1 MTEQQPSNSIKKP
14 FGMKE
19 FIKLT
24 SKSTLR
30 FFIVYL
36 LMWWLINLLVTINL
50 CNEYLLDAG
59 SFFILPVTAILAAII
74 SRAHY
79 FKKNLKRIILPFLF
93 CGLVFIIPH
102 FVVKL
107 FFPSSILNRF
117 IVFYY
122 SSSNEIFDI
131 TDNFFL
137 LGEIGSYLS
146 FFKTAYILSYFIIV
160 ANLYIKQHIIIW
172 KKGLIN
178 DNLVKAV
185 KVICLT
191 FLVILPIS
199 AVILMLL
206 APQNHYSSLFFS
218 SIFCDGTGIGFFFS
232 VCFLTEIEA
241 LLGIENIN

>member
-1 MTEQQPSNSIKKP
+1 MTEQQPFNSFKTP
-14 FGMKE
+14 FSSRE
-19 FIKLT
+19 FIKFT
-24 SKSTLR
+24 SKRTSR
-30 FFIVYL
+30 FFIIYFL
-36 LMWWLINLLVTINL
+36 IWWLINLLVTINL
-50 CNEYLLDAG
+50 CNGYLLDVSG
-59 SFFILPVTAILAAII
+59 FFILPVVAILAAII

-79 FKKNLKRIILPFLF
+79 FKKNLKKIILPFLI
-93 CGLVFIIPH
+93 CGLVFVIPH

-107 FFPSSILNRF
+107 FFPSSFLNRS

-122 SSSNEIFDI
+122 SSSSEIFDI

-137 LGEIGSYLS
+137 LGEVGSCLS
-146 FFKTAYILSYFIIV
+146 FFKIAYILSYFIIV

-191 FLVILPIS
+191 FLIILPIS
-199 AVILMLL
+199 AVIFMLL
-206 APQNHYSSLFFS
+206 APQNRYSSLFFS
-218 SIFCDGTGIGFFFS
+218 SIFCDGTGLGFFFS

-241 LLGIENIN
+241 LLEIENIN